1 MGRVGPAPLPD
12 VADAIRR
19 SMRANRSRNTAP
31 ELALRSLLHRAGYR
45 FRVNVRGLP
54 GTPDL
59 VFTARRKAIWLHG
72 CWWHAHPGCRHAT
85 IPRTRTAF
93 WAEKFARNR
102 QRDAENEGRLRAMGW
117 NTLVIWECEIKDMV
131 AIEALIRGFLGL
143 ARHTGVRPAS
153 GAGQA
158 GRKGGHSFIP

>member
-1 MGRVGPAPLPD
+1 MSRVGSAPLPD

-19 SMRANRSRNTAP
+19 SMRANRSKDTAP

-85 IPRTRTAF
+85 TPKTRTAF

-102 QRDAENEGRLRAMGW
+102 QRDAENEQRLRAMRW
-117 NTLVIWECEIKDMV
+117 DTLVIWECEMKDMV
-131 AIEALIRGFLGL
+131 TVEGLVRGFLGI
-143 ARHTGVRPAS
+143 ARHTEARPPS

-158 GRKGGHSFIP
+158 GREGGHSSIS